1 MKNLLLQ
8 MEAISK
14 AFPGVNALNNVN
26 LNLDYG
32 KVLALVGENGAG
44 KSTLMKIL
52 GGAIQPNSG
61 KIKIEG
67 EIKKIFNP
75 QISQKNGVS
84 IIYQEFN
91 LIKDLK
97 VHENIFLG
105 REITK
110 NGFVDAKLEKKLSI
124 NQFDNLGVNIDP
136 AQMIININ

>member
-8 MEAISK
+8 MEAICK
-14 AFPGVNALNNVN
+14 TFPGVNALNNVN

-110 NGFVDAKLEKKLSI
+110 NGFVDTKLEK
-124 NQFDNLGVNIDP
+124 NYP
-136 AQMIININ
+136 

>member
-8 MEAISK
+8 MEAICK
-14 AFPGVNALNNVN
+14 TFPGVNALNNVN

-97 VHENIFLG
+97 VHENIFL
-105 REITK
+105 
-110 NGFVDAKLEKKLSI
+110 
-124 NQFDNLGVNIDP
+124 
-136 AQMIININ
+136 